1 MKIRSLSVNQFMK
14 FDQPTKLEG
23 LSDGLNV
30 IVGPNE
36 MGKSTLLAALRAA
49 FFEKYSSKSKEIKK
63 LQNCHNYAAPVV
75 SVSFE
80 IDGGLYEIRKRFMK
94 KTYAILN
101 YPDGRKLEGD
111 AAEQELQNLILSG
124 GVGTSGKSGDSFGMW
139 NVLWVQ
145 QGKSFAPIDLSDRAR
160 SSLHN
165 ALETEVGTV
174 LGGRRGRELPKKF
187 QNRRSQLVTATTN
200 RPTGRYKDLIEQ
212 SAKLVSEISELNDHR
227 RELTEYLENLES
239 AQTKLDRLVS
249 DNSEVDDLKEI
260 EQAQIRHQELS
271 RHEEKKRTARSELE
285 RMSSDLQRLETE
297 AKEYRR
303 LNEAIREAKKRIEL
317 ANQELEILRAREA
330 ENVQQADSVD
340 KNLREA
346 DDRLEESKEKE
357 RLERRVLDVV
367 QSSAELPGLE
377 RRFEDYKQAE
387 GRHQENSRRAE
398 AILVDDESIK
408 RIRTAKRELDI
419 AESSIRQSAT
429 RIQFDLDE
437 DGASGIEIEGQPLQ
451 SAQQTY
457 DIIEKTEISIPERG
471 RIYVQPAVVD
481 QDSLVANQR
490 TARRSLESE
499 LRAVKTDSAEHA
511 EQLYVYRQKFTQ
523 IAESAREEAA
533 RHASDS
539 DSDSIGAQ
547 ALEERVNKI
556 RQTLENE
563 KNALGISDLP
573 SVRKAEENL
582 LKSQNSTEHARGDVS
597 EFQTELN
604 TFQSAL
610 SEIRIEIARVESNR
624 KNNDDLLK
632 KHEFELKL
640 ANEQKPESEVEIQIQ
655 TMNKII
661 SDQRQLVNRL
671 EAEYEELDLNML
683 EVRIDRLNAKIRN
696 RQKKRNDL
704 KIEVSSL
711 KNTIGNLEG
720 AGVDEKIQQKQR
732 EYELINEDLTRYR
745 REVEV
750 LDLLLSTLHEAERDA
765 KKTFMSPVMKRV
777 HPYLRTLFPTA
788 ELTMDENLNIVDI
801 KRQGSEEDF
810 QLLSIGTQEQIAVLI
825 RLAFAQMLVEQ
836 GLPATV
842 ILDDA
847 LVYSDD
853 VRMDKMFDIL
863 NVASNKI
870 QVIILTCR
878 EKLFEGLGGDVLSL
892 EPADQEDLQSA

>member
-14 FDQPTKLEG
+14 FDRPTKLEG

-49 FFEKYSSKSKEIKK
+49 FFEKYASRSKEIKK

-94 KTYAILN
+94 KAYAILN
-101 YPDGRKLEGD
+101 YPDGKKLEGD

-165 ALETEVGTV
+165 ALEAEVGTV

-187 QNRRSQLVTATTN
+187 ENRRSQLVTATTS

-212 SAKLVSEISELNDHR
+212 SAKLESEISELNNR
-227 RELTEYLENLES
+227 RHELTEYLENLES
-239 AQTKLDRLVS
+239 AQSKLDRLET
-249 DNSEVDDLKEI
+249 DNSEADDLREI
-260 EQAQIRHQELS
+260 EQAQIKHQELA
-271 RHEEKKRTARSELE
+271 RHEEKIRAARSELA
-285 RMSSDLQRLETE
+285 RMSSDLQRLENE
-297 AKEYRR
+297 AKEYCR
-303 LNEAIREAKKRIEL
+303 LNEAICDARNRLEL
-317 ANQELEILRAREA
+317 ASQELETLRATEA
-330 ENVQQADSVD
+330 DTVQQADSKG
-340 KNLREA
+340 KNLQEA
-346 DDRLEESKEKE
+346 ADRLEESKEKE
-357 RLERRVLDVV
+357 HLARRVLAAF
-367 QSSAELPGLE
+367 QSSAELLDLE
-377 RRFEDYKQAE
+377 RRFEDYKQA
-387 GRHQENSRRAE
+387 QERCQANLRRVE
-398 AILVDDESIK
+398 AILVNDESMN
-408 RIRTAKRELDI
+408 RIRIAKRELDI
-419 AESSIRQSAT
+419 AESSIQQSAT

-437 DGASGIEIEGQPLQ
+437 NGTSGIEIEGQPLQ
-451 SAQQTY
+451 SAQQVY

-471 RIYVQPAVVD
+471 KIYVQPAVTD

-490 TARRSLESE
+490 KARRTFEGE
-499 LRAVKTDSAEHA
+499 LRAVKANSAKHA
-511 EQLYVYRQKFTQ
+511 EELHVERQVLNQ
-523 IAESAREEAA
+523 AAESARQEAA
-533 RHASDS
+533 RHASES
-539 DSDSIGAQ
+539 DSDSTGAQ
-547 ALEERVNKI
+547 ALEERINEI

-563 KNALGISDLP
+563 KNALEINDLP
-573 SVRKAEENL
+573 SVREAKEYL
-582 LKSQNSTEHARGDVS
+582 LKMQDSTEHARGELS
-597 EFQTELN
+597 GFQNEL
-604 TFQSAL
+604 TKYQSAL
-610 SEIRIEIARVESNR
+610 VETRIEIAGVESNR
-624 KNNDDLLK
+624 KNAVRLLN
-632 KHEFELKL
+632 KHEFELNL
-640 ANEQKPESEVEIQIQ
+640 VNEQMPESEVRNRIQ
-655 TMNKII
+655 TMNKEI
-661 SDQRQLVNRL
+661 SDQRQLVNQL
-671 EAEYEELDLNML
+671 EAEYEESDLNML
-683 EVRIDRLNAKIRN
+683 EVRIDRLKTKIKN
-696 RQKKRNDL
+696 RQIKRNDL
-704 KIEVSSL
+704 TVQVASL
-711 KNTIGNLEG
+711 KITIGNLEG
-720 AGVDEKIQQKQR
+720 AGVDEKHQQKQR
-732 EYELINEDLTRYR
+732 EYDLINEDLTMCK
-745 REVEV
+745 REVKV

-765 KKTFMSPVMKRV
+765 KRTFMSPVMKRV
-777 HPYLRTLFPTA
+777 QPYLRTLFPTA
-788 ELTMDENLNIVDI
+788 ELTMDENLNIVDV

>member
-36 MGKSTLLAALRAA
+36 MGKTTLLAALRAA
-49 FFEKYSSKSKEIKK
+49 FFEKYGSKSKEIKK

-94 KTYAILN
+94 KAYAILN

-160 SSLHN
+160 SSLHS

-174 LGGRRGRELPKKF
+174 LGGRRGRELPKKLE
-187 QNRRSQLVTATTN
+187 NRRSQLVTPTAS

-212 SAKLVSEISELNDHR
+212 SAKLESEIFELNDRR

-239 AQTKLDRLVS
+239 AQSKLDRLEA
-249 DNSEVDDLKEI
+249 DNSETDDLREI
-260 EQAQIRHQELS
+260 EQAQIKHQELA

-285 RMSSDLQRLETE
+285 RMSSDLQRLENE

-303 LNEAIREAKKRIEL
+303 LNEAIRDARNHHEL
-317 ANQELEILRAREA
+317 ASQELEALQAREA
-330 ENVQQADSVD
+330 ENVQQVDSVS
-340 KNLREA
+340 KNLQEA
-346 DDRLEESKEKE
+346 AGKLENLKEKE
-357 RLERRVLDVV
+357 HRARRVLAAV
-367 QSSAELPGLE
+367 QSGAEILDLE
-377 RRFEDYKQAE
+377 RHFKDYKQAE
-387 GRHQENSRRAE
+387 ERHQENLRRVAS
-398 AILVDDESIK
+398 ILVDDESIK
-408 RIRTAKRELDI
+408 RIRTAKRKLDI
-419 AESSIRQSAT
+419 AESSIQQSAT

-437 DGASGIEIEGQPLQ
+437 DGVSGIEFEGQPLQ
-451 SAQQTY
+451 SAQQVY
-457 DIIEKTEISIPERG
+457 DIIKKTEISISERG
-471 RIYVQPAVVD
+471 RIYVQPAVTD
-481 QDSLVANQR
+481 QDSLVANQCK
-490 TARRSLESE
+490 ARRTFESE
-499 LRAVKTDSAEHA
+499 LHAVKADSADHA
-511 EQLYVYRQKFTQ
+511 EQLHVERQLLTQ
-523 IAESAREEAA
+523 AAESARQEAE
-533 RHASDS
+533 RHTLDS
-539 DSDSIGAQ
+539 DSDSVGTQ
-547 ALEERVNKI
+547 ALEEQINEIK
-556 RQTLENE
+556 QTLEIE
-563 KNALGISDLP
+563 KIALGISDLP

-582 LKSQNSTEHARGDVS
+582 LKLQNSTEHARGDVS
-597 EFQTELN
+597 GFQTELN
-604 TFQSAL
+604 TSQSTL

-624 KNNDDLLK
+624 KNIGDLLK

-640 ANEQKPESEVEIQIQ
+640 ANEQNPESEVEIQIQ
-655 TMNKII
+655 TMNKLI

-671 EAEYEELDLNML
+671 EAEYEESDLNML
-683 EVRIDRLNAKIRN
+683 EVRIDRLKAKIKN

-732 EYELINEDLTRYR
+732 EYELINEDLTKSK

-765 KKTFMSPVMKRV
+765 KRTFMSPVMKRV

-788 ELTMDENLNIVDI
+788 ELTMDENLNIVDV
-801 KRQGSEEDF
+801 KRQGSEENF

-853 VRMDKMFDIL
+853 VRMDRMFDIL
-863 NVASNKI
+863 NAASDKVQI
-870 QVIILTCR
+870 IILTCR

-892 EPADQEDLQSA
+892 EPSDQEDLRSA

>member
-14 FDQPTKLEG
+14 FDRPTKLEG

-49 FFEKYSSKSKEIKK
+49 FFEKYSSRSKEIKK
-63 LQNCHNYAAPVV
+63 LQNCHNWAAPVV

-94 KTYAILN
+94 KAYATLICH
-101 YPDGRKLEGD
+101 DGRNLEGD

-124 GVGTSGKSGDSFGMW
+124 GAGSSGKSGDSFGMW

-145 QGKSFAPIDLSDRAR
+145 QGKSFAPINLSDRAR

-187 QNRRSQLVTATTN
+187 ENHRNQLVTASAS
-200 RPTGRYKDLIEQ
+200 RPTGRYKYLIEQ
-212 SAKLVSEISELNDHR
+212 SAKLESEISELNDR
-227 RELTEYLENLES
+227 RNELTEYLEILES
-239 AQTKLDRLVS
+239 AQGKLDRLEL
-249 DNSEVDDLKEI
+249 DNSEADDLREI
-260 EQAQIRHQELS
+260 NQAQIKHQELA
-271 RHEEKKRTARSELE
+271 RHEEKMRTARSELD
-285 RMSSDLQRLETE
+285 RMSSDLQRLENE

-303 LNEAIREAKKRIEL
+303 LNEAIRDAKNRHEL
-317 ANQELEILRAREA
+317 ASQELETLRAWEK
-330 ENVQQADSVD
+330 ENVQQADSVG
-340 KNLREA
+340 KNLQEA
-346 DDRLEESKEKE
+346 AGRLEESKENE
-357 RLERRVLDVV
+357 QMAQRVLATV
-367 QSSAELPGLE
+367 QSGTEILDLE
-377 RRFEDYKQAE
+377 RRFKDCKQAE
-387 GRHQENSRRAE
+387 ERYQENLQRVAS
-398 AILVDDESIK
+398 ILVDDESIK
-408 RIRTAKRELDI
+408 RIRNAKRELDI
-419 AESSIRQSAT
+419 AESSIQQSAT

-437 DGASGIEIEGQPLQ
+437 DGASGIEIEGQPLP
-451 SAQQTY
+451 SAQQAY

-471 RIYVQPAVVD
+471 RIYVQPAVAD
-481 QDSLVANQR
+481 QDSLIANQR
-490 TARRSLESE
+490 KTSHTLESE
-499 LRAVKTDSAEHA
+499 LRAVQADSAERA
-511 EQLYVYRQKFTQ
+511 EQLHVERQVLTQ
-523 IAESAREEAA
+523 AAESARQEAA
-533 RHASDS
+533 RHASNS
-539 DSDSIGAQ
+539 DSDSVGAQ
-547 ALEERVNKI
+547 TLEERINKI

-573 SVRKAEENL
+573 SVRKAEEYL
-582 LKSQNSTEHARGDVS
+582 LKVRNGTELARSDVS
-597 EFQTELN
+597 GFQTELN

-610 SEIRIEIARVESNR
+610 SEIKIQIARAESNR
-624 KNNDDLLK
+624 KNSVDLLK
-632 KHEFELKL
+632 KHEFELGL
-640 ANEQKPESEVEIQIQ
+640 ANEQKSDSEVHIKIQA
-655 TMNKII
+655 MNKEI
-661 SDQRQLVNRL
+661 SVQRQLVNQL
-671 EAEYEELDLNML
+671 EAEFEESDLNML
-683 EVRIDRLNAKIRN
+683 VVRIDRLKAKTKN
-696 RQKKRNDL
+696 REKKRNNL
-704 KIEVSSL
+704 TIQVASL

-732 EYELINEDLTRYR
+732 EREVVNEELTRCK

-750 LDLLLSTLHEAERDA
+750 LDLLLLTLRGAEREA
-765 KKTFMSPVMKRV
+765 KRTFMSPVMKRV

-788 ELTMDENLNIVDI
+788 ELTMDENLNIVDV
-801 KRQGSEEDF
+801 KRQGSEENF

-853 VRMDKMFDIL
+853 VRMDRMFDIL
-863 NVASNKI
+863 NAASDKI
-870 QVIILTCR
+870 QIIILTCR

>member
-14 FDQPTKLEG
+14 FDRPTKLEG

-49 FFEKYSSKSKEIKK
+49 FFEKYASRSKEIKK

-94 KTYAILN
+94 KAYAILN
-101 YPDGRKLEGD
+101 YPDGKKLEGD

-160 SSLHN
+160 SSLHS

-187 QNRRSQLVTATTN
+187 ENRRSQLVTATTS

-212 SAKLVSEISELNDHR
+212 SAKLESEISELNNR
-227 RELTEYLENLES
+227 RHELTEYLENLES
-239 AQTKLDRLVS
+239 AQSKLDRLEA
-249 DNSEVDDLKEI
+249 DNSESDDLREI
-260 EQAQIRHQELS
+260 EQAQIKHQELA
-271 RHEEKKRTARSELE
+271 RHEEKIRAARSELA
-285 RMSSDLQRLETE
+285 RMSSDLQRLENE
-297 AKEYRR
+297 AKEYYR
-303 LNEAIREAKKRIEL
+303 LNEAICDARNRLEL
-317 ANQELEILRAREA
+317 ASQELETLRATEA
-330 ENVQQADSVD
+330 DTVQQADSKG
-340 KNLREA
+340 KNLQEA
-346 DDRLEESKEKE
+346 VDRLEKSKEKE
-357 RLERRVLDVV
+357 HLARRVLAAI
-367 QSSAELPGLE
+367 QSSAELLDLE
-377 RRFEDYKQAE
+377 RRFEDYKQA
-387 GRHQENSRRAE
+387 QERCQANLRRVE
-398 AILVDDESIK
+398 AILVNDESMN
-408 RIRTAKRELDI
+408 RIRIAKRELDI
-419 AESSIRQSAT
+419 AELSIQQSAT

-437 DGASGIEIEGQPLQ
+437 NGTSGIEIEGQPLQ
-451 SAQQTY
+451 SAQQVY
-457 DIIEKTEISIPERG
+457 DIIEKTEISISERG
-471 RIYVQPAVVD
+471 KIYVQPAVTD

-490 TARRSLESE
+490 KARRIFEGE
-499 LRAVKTDSAEHA
+499 LRAVKANSAEHA
-511 EQLYVYRQKFTQ
+511 EELHVERQVLNQ
-523 IAESAREEAA
+523 AAESARQEAA
-533 RHASDS
+533 RHASES
-539 DSDSIGAQ
+539 DSDSVGAQ
-547 ALEERVNKI
+547 VLEERINQI

-563 KNALGISDLP
+563 KNALEINYLP
-573 SVRKAEENL
+573 SVRQAEEYL
-582 LKSQNSTEHARGDVS
+582 LKMQDSTEHARGELS
-597 EFQTELN
+597 GFQNEL
-604 TFQSAL
+604 TKYQSAL
-610 SEIRIEIARVESNR
+610 AETRIEIAGVESNR
-624 KNNDDLLK
+624 KNAVRLLN
-632 KHEFELKL
+632 KHEFELNL
-640 ANEQKPESEVEIQIQ
+640 VNEQMPESEVRNRIQ
-655 TMNKII
+655 TINKEI
-661 SDQRQLVNRL
+661 SDQRQLVIQL
-671 EAEYEELDLNML
+671 EAEYEESDLNML
-683 EVRIDRLNAKIRN
+683 EVRIDRLKAKIKN
-696 RQKKRNDL
+696 RQIKRNDL
-704 KIEVSSL
+704 TVQVASL
-711 KNTIGNLEG
+711 KITIGNLEG
-720 AGVDEKIQQKQR
+720 AGVDEKHQQKQR

-765 KKTFMSPVMKRV
+765 KRTFMSPVMKRV

>member
-14 FDQPTKLEG
+14 FDRPTKLEG

-49 FFEKYSSKSKEIKK
+49 FFEKYASRSKEIKK

-94 KTYAILN
+94 KAYAILN
-101 YPDGRKLEGD
+101 YPDGKKLEGD

-160 SSLHN
+160 SSLHS

-187 QNRRSQLVTATTN
+187 ENRRSQLVTATTS

-212 SAKLVSEISELNDHR
+212 SAKLESEISELNNR
-227 RELTEYLENLES
+227 RHELTEYLENLES
-239 AQTKLDRLVS
+239 AQSKLDRLEA
-249 DNSEVDDLKEI
+249 DNSESDDLREI
-260 EQAQIRHQELS
+260 EQAQIKHQELA
-271 RHEEKKRTARSELE
+271 RHEEKIRAARSELA
-285 RMSSDLQRLETE
+285 RMSSDLQRLENE
-297 AKEYRR
+297 AKEYYR
-303 LNEAIREAKKRIEL
+303 LNEAICDARNRLEL
-317 ANQELEILRAREA
+317 ASQELETLRATEA
-330 ENVQQADSVD
+330 DTVQQADSKG
-340 KNLREA
+340 KNLQEA
-346 DDRLEESKEKE
+346 VDRLEKSKEKE
-357 RLERRVLDVV
+357 HLARRVLAAI
-367 QSSAELPGLE
+367 QSSAELLDLE
-377 RRFEDYKQAE
+377 RRFEDYKQA
-387 GRHQENSRRAE
+387 QERCQANLRRVE
-398 AILVDDESIK
+398 AILVNDESMN
-408 RIRTAKRELDI
+408 RIRIAKRELDI
-419 AESSIRQSAT
+419 AELSIQQSAT

-437 DGASGIEIEGQPLQ
+437 NGTSGIEIEGQPLQ
-451 SAQQTY
+451 SAQQVY
-457 DIIEKTEISIPERG
+457 DIIEKTEISISERG
-471 RIYVQPAVVD
+471 KIYVQPAVTD

-490 TARRSLESE
+490 KARRIFEGE
-499 LRAVKTDSAEHA
+499 LRAVKANSAEHA
-511 EQLYVYRQKFTQ
+511 EELHVERQVLNQ
-523 IAESAREEAA
+523 AAESARQEAA
-533 RHASDS
+533 RHASES
-539 DSDSIGAQ
+539 DSDSVGAQ
-547 ALEERVNKI
+547 VLEERINQI

-563 KNALGISDLP
+563 KNALEINYLP
-573 SVRKAEENL
+573 SVRQAEEYL
-582 LKSQNSTEHARGDVS
+582 LKMQDSTEHARGELS
-597 EFQTELN
+597 GFQNEL
-604 TFQSAL
+604 TKYQSAL
-610 SEIRIEIARVESNR
+610 AETRIEIAGVESNR
-624 KNNDDLLK
+624 KNAVRLLN
-632 KHEFELKL
+632 KHEFELNL
-640 ANEQKPESEVEIQIQ
+640 VNEQMPESEVRNRIQ
-655 TMNKII
+655 TINKEI
-661 SDQRQLVNRL
+661 SDQRQLVIQL
-671 EAEYEELDLNML
+671 EAEYEESDLNML
-683 EVRIDRLNAKIRN
+683 EVRIDRLKAKIKN
-696 RQKKRNDL
+696 RQIKRNDL
-704 KIEVSSL
+704 TVQVASL
-711 KNTIGNLEG
+711 KITIGNLEG
-720 AGVDEKIQQKQR
+720 AGVDEKHQQKQR
-732 EYELINEDLTRYR
+732 EYELINEDLTRCR

-765 KKTFMSPVMKRV
+765 KRTFMSPVMKRV

>member
-1 MKIRSLSVNQFMK
+1 MKIRSLAVNQFMK
-14 FDQPTKLEG
+14 FDRPTKLEG

-49 FFEKYSSKSKEIKK
+49 FFEKYASRSKEVKK

-94 KTYAILN
+94 KAYAILN
-101 YPDGRKLEGD
+101 YPDGKKLEGD

-160 SSLHN
+160 SSLHS

-187 QNRRSQLVTATTN
+187 ENRRSQLVTVATS

-212 SAKLVSEISELNDHR
+212 SAKLESEISELNDR
-227 RELTEYLENLES
+227 RHELTEYLEKLES
-239 AQTKLDRLVS
+239 AQNKLERLEA
-249 DNSEVDDLKEI
+249 DNSEADDLREI
-260 EQAQIRHQELS
+260 EHSQIKLQELA
-271 RHEEKKRTARSELE
+271 RHEEKKRIVRSELE
-285 RMSSDLQRLETE
+285 RMYSDLQRLENET
-297 AKEYRR
+297 KEYRR
-303 LNEAIREAKKRIEL
+303 LNEAIRDARNRHEL
-317 ANQELEILRAREA
+317 ASQELETLRAREA
-330 ENVQQADSVD
+330 EIVEQTDSVG
-340 KNLREA
+340 KNLQEA
-346 DDRLEESKEKE
+346 AGRLEESKEKE
-357 RLERRVLDVV
+357 HKASRVLAAV
-367 QSSAELPGLE
+367 QSGAEIHNLE
-377 RRFEDYKQAE
+377 LRIKNYKQAE
-387 GRHQENSRRAE
+387 ERHQENLRRVAS
-398 AILVDDESIK
+398 ILVNDESIN
-408 RIRTAKRELDI
+408 RIRTAKRKLDI
-419 AESSIRQSAT
+419 AESSIQQSAT

-437 DGASGIEIEGQPLQ
+437 YGASGIEIEGQPLQ

-471 RIYVQPAVVD
+471 KIYVQPAVAD

-490 TARRSLESE
+490 KAHRTFEGE
-499 LRAVKTDSAEHA
+499 LRAVDADSVEHA
-511 EQLYVYRQKFTQ
+511 EQLHVKRQVLTQ
-523 IAESAREEAA
+523 AAESARQEAV
-533 RHASDS
+533 RYASDS
-539 DSDSIGAQ
+539 DSDSIGALT
-547 ALEERVNKI
+547 LEERINKI
-556 RQTLENE
+556 GQTLENE
-563 KNALGISDLP
+563 KNALRISDLP
-573 SVRKAEENL
+573 SVRKATENL
-582 LKSQNSTEHARGDVS
+582 LKSQNSTEHARSDVS
-597 EFQTELN
+597 GFQTELN

-624 KNNDDLLK
+624 KNSDDLLK

-640 ANEQKPESEVEIQIQ
+640 ANEQKPESDVEIQIQ
-655 TMNKII
+655 TMNKMI
-661 SDQRQLVNRL
+661 SDHRQLVNQL
-671 EAEYEELDLNML
+671 EAEYEELDLNIL
-683 EVRIDRLNAKIRN
+683 EVRIDRLKAKIKN

-732 EYELINEDLTRYR
+732 EYELINEDWTRCR

-765 KKTFMSPVMKRV
+765 KRTFMSPVMKRV

-788 ELTMDENLNIVDI
+788 ELTMDENLNIVDV

>member
-49 FFEKYSSKSKEIKK
+49 FFEKYASRSKEIKK

-94 KTYAILN
+94 KAYAILN
-101 YPDGRKLEGD
+101 YPDGKKLEGD

-160 SSLHN
+160 SSLHS
-165 ALETEVGTV
+165 ALEAEVGTV
-174 LGGRRGRELPKKF
+174 LGGRRGRELPKNF
-187 QNRRSQLVTATTN
+187 ENRRSQLVTATAN

-212 SAKLVSEISELNDHR
+212 SAKLKSEISELNDR
-227 RELTEYLENLES
+227 RHELTEYLEKLES
-239 AQTKLDRLVS
+239 AQSKLDRLEF
-249 DNSEVDDLKEI
+249 DNSETDDLREI
-260 EQAQIRHQELS
+260 EQAQIKHQELA
-271 RHEEKKRTARSELE
+271 RHEEKKRIARSELE
-285 RMSSDLQRLETE
+285 RMYSDLQRLENET
-297 AKEYRR
+297 KEYRR
-303 LNEAIREAKKRIEL
+303 LNEAIRDAKDRHEL
-317 ANQELEILRAREA
+317 ANQELETLQAREA
-330 ENVQQADSVD
+330 EIVEQIDSLG
-340 KNLREA
+340 KNLQEA
-346 DDRLEESKEKE
+346 AGRLEEIKENEHKA
-357 RLERRVLDVV
+357 RRVLAAV
-367 QSSAELPGLE
+367 QSGAEIHNLE
-377 RRFEDYKQAE
+377 LRIKNYKQAE
-387 GRHQENSRRAE
+387 ERHQENLRRVAS
-398 AILVDDESIK
+398 ILVDNESIN
-408 RIRTAKRELDI
+408 RIRTAKRKLDI
-419 AESSIRQSAT
+419 AESSIQQSAT
-429 RIQFDLDE
+429 RIQFNLDE
-437 DGASGIEIEGQPLQ
+437 NGTSGIEIEGQPLQ
-451 SAQQTY
+451 SAQQVY
-457 DIIEKTEISIPERG
+457 DIIEKTEISISERG
-471 RIYVQPAVVD
+471 KIYVQPAVTD
-481 QDSLVANQR
+481 QDSLVENQR
-490 TARRSLESE
+490 KARRTFEGE
-499 LRAVKTDSAEHA
+499 LRAVEADSAEHA
-511 EQLYVYRQKFTQ
+511 EQLHVKRQVLTQ
-523 IAESAREEAA
+523 AAESARQEAA
-533 RHASDS
+533 RYASDS
-539 DSDSIGAQ
+539 DSDSIGALT
-547 ALEERVNKI
+547 LEKRISSI
-556 RQTLENE
+556 RQTLKNE

-604 TFQSAL
+604 TFQSVL

-624 KNNDDLLK
+624 KNSDDLLK
-632 KHEFELKL
+632 KHEFEFKL

-655 TMNKII
+655 KMNKKI

-683 EVRIDRLNAKIRN
+683 EVRINRLNTKIKN

-732 EYELINEDLTRYR
+732 EYELINEDLIRYK

-765 KKTFMSPVMKRV
+765 KRTFMSPVMKRV